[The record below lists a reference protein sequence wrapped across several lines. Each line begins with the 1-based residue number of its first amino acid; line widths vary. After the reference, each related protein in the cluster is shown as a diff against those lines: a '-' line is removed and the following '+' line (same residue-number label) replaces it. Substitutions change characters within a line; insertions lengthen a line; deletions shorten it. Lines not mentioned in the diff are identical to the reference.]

1 MRVQLA
7 SRKAIGDLLPQR
19 PRALKPPPCTPGSRL
34 PSPSPPCETL
44 HWGQSPVLVHPRS
57 PRSHKLG
64 MNRRRLLQILAALPF
79 TRGIFSGSAAA
90 AATAPFSRV
99 RPGDPQW
106 PATKSGRSSGAGLRG
121 GSSRSLRRRPPI
133 SAWAARPGAPTL
145 QGKRLSKP
153 TYPLAGFFGELRE

>member
-1 MRVQLA
+1 M
-7 SRKAIGDLLPQR
+7 
-19 PRALKPPPCTPGSRL
+19 T
-34 PSPSPPCETL
+34 
-44 HWGQSPVLVHPRS
+44 
-57 PRSHKLG
+57 RSHKLG
-64 MNRRRLLQILAALPF
+64 MNRRRLLRILAALPF
-79 TRGIFSGSAAA
+79 TRGLFGGSAVA

-99 RPGDPQW
+99 RPGDSQW